1 MGKRGRGAQG
11 RPAPRTECPRQRCPA
26 CAARPSS
33 HAGSSAGLKSAPTH
47 VNIVGISLLYVNGGQ
62 GNCKKRREVGGVY
75 TRGSRRKGYSDAAS
89 KPVPLQEAKTC
100 GSREFNA
107 LVWGGVEGWATLRR
121 RRVGTSHASSGVAT
135 GQKTNCGE
143 YDFSKLYRSETRC
156 PAVSFR
162 RRQRISQTR

>member
-1 MGKRGRGAQG
+1 MGNGKKEARG
-11 RPAPRTECPRQRCPA
+11 RPAPGAECPRQRRPA

-89 KPVPLQEAKTC
+89 KPAPLHKLRIAAPGNSTA
-100 GSREFNA
+100 F
-107 LVWGGVEGWATLRR
+107 VWVAWKGAPPMART
-121 RRVGTSHASSGVAT
+121 AS
-135 GQKTNCGE
+135 
-143 YDFSKLYRSETRC
+143 
-156 PAVSFR
+156 P
-162 RRQRISQTR
+162 